1 MLWPIH
7 TANLNAIK
15 AMGRSDTFLKLE
27 VIKKGIGIILLVS
40 TIGISV
46 KAIAYG
52 VLLECIMSQI
62 VNSMPNKK
70 FLNYGYIDQLKDILP
85 TLLLSS
91 VMGIVVYCVGFFPIP
106 QLVKVVV
113 QIMTGMTVYVV
124 GSYILKFD
132 EFKYIISKYK
142 SLVKK

>member
-1 MLWPIH
+1 
-7 TANLNAIK
+7 
-15 AMGRSDTFLKLE
+15 
-27 VIKKGIGIILLVS
+27 
-40 TIGISV
+40 
-46 KAIAYG
+46 
-52 VLLECIMSQI
+52 MSQI

-85 TLLLSS
+85 TLLLAS